1 MKRVIPATLVLAL
14 ALAAG
19 AQAGVRFL
27 QPENAGRVY
36 LTVAG
41 KPRLYFRTDAGAS
54 SRVDVTGPGEL
65 KLIVRAIPRTPDMT
79 AVAYTIVVSEGK
91 RELKRAAAET
101 VPITTRWTET
111 NEPATQSRSLALVLP
126 EGEHRLD
133 VRFDSKDAVAAGVR
147 YVFRGAGG
155 EHLPIQ
161 GSGGTETVVI
171 LVKEKPLDYYIT
183 DASHPLEVD
192 LIGPTSIR
200 VVSRLVFRD
209 GARGEQNY
217 AVAVERNGKPLM
229 ERSVVTTK
237 SDVTECEE
245 HPDWILGKS
254 RTFKVDIPKGKHRV
268 LFRPSK
274 TNSPGVALRLSIP
287 SEDITN
293 EE

>member
-1 MKRVIPATLVLAL
+1 MKKVLPAVLVLVL
-14 ALAAG
+14 TLAA
-19 AQAGVRFL
+19 AAHAAVRFL
-27 QPENAGRVY
+27 QPEGGERIY

-41 KPRLYFRTDAGAS
+41 KSRLYFKTDAGVSA
-54 SRVDVTGPGEL
+54 RVDAVGPGEL
-65 KLIVRAIPRTPDMT
+65 KLIVRAIPRASDMT
-79 AVAYTIVVSEGK
+79 AVAYTITVSEGK
-91 RELKRAAAET
+91 RELKRATVET
-101 VPITTRWTET
+101 VPIATRWTDTEQS
-111 NEPATQSRSLALVLP
+111 ATQSRSLTLVLP

-133 VRFDSKDAVAAGVR
+133 VRLDSKDAVAAGIR

-155 EHLPIQ
+155 QLSPLQ
-161 GSGGTETVVI
+161 AGGGTETVVI
-171 LVKEKPLDYYIT
+171 LVKEKPLDYYVT
-183 DASHPLEVD
+183 DASHALDVD

-200 VVSRLVFRD
+200 VVSRLVFPD

-217 AVAVERNGKPLM
+217 AVTVERNGEPLM
-229 ERSVVTTK
+229 ERSFVTTK

-274 TNSPGVALRLSIP
+274 TSSPGVALRLSIP